1 MMQTSI
7 SEKLKFLDRSKGFTV
22 NYGEQESQI
31 EGENVS
37 AVIDSYGVTYY
48 VSGVYNSGTDYAEI
62 DMNELMRLKEF
73 CELLVKGA

>member
-1 MMQTSI
+1 MTLA
-7 SEKLKFLDRSKGFTV
+7 EKLKFLDRSKGFTV

-62 DMNELMRLKEF
+62 DIDELMRLKEF
-73 CELLVKGA
+73 CEMLTIGA